1 MLQHFA
7 FIKKKGQKMKKKY
20 CIIVAIFTTPFLLP
34 IPDTKINSES
44 AAVTDD
50 NFDETIFNWSRTFA
64 QAMDIA
70 HKKHYAITDP
80 KENMIKAIDGFINSL
95 DAHSNFLDPKTYNEM
110 LETTSGEFFGVGI
123 VIDNLRKTKDKHLT
137 IIDTIPDGPA
147 DKAGIQPM
155 DKIVEINGELL
166 EGLTTEKIISL
177 LKGERHTT
185 VKVKV
190 MRENSPDL
198 LSFDIVRDIVKEQHS
213 LSFHIKSHN
222 ISYISLSMFTDAAVK
237 QIETLL
243 KKSQEHNHKGLIL
256 DLRNN
261 SGGLLSA
268 AVDIAGLFLKKGS
281 LVTLTKDKN
290 AQETERY
297 ITKREPVIKN
307 KLPIFVLINN
317 YTASAGEILAGCLKI
332 HSDVTNDFLVFLVGT
347 NTFGKGSVQEVI
359 PISNNCAL
367 KITTCLYFLPNN
379 TTIQGTGI
387 EPDFMVELTT
397 PPTEQMQWFT
407 KNFGREET
415 LDNYI
420 KVTTQGIPLPKEKK
434 GKKEAPEKKKGASKR
449 FDRAK
454 EMLQKD
460 NQLRDCISLINTL
473 STAQKYTPDLVTTRA
488 DARAYL
494 KQNHIS
500 SDEIEI
506 EEVKI

>member
-1 MLQHFA
+1 M
-7 FIKKKGQKMKKKY
+7 
-20 CIIVAIFTTPFLLP
+20 
-34 IPDTKINSES
+34 
-44 AAVTDD
+44 
-50 NFDETIFNWSRTFA
+50 
-64 QAMDIA
+64 
-70 HKKHYAITDP
+70 
-80 KENMIKAIDGFINSL
+80 
-95 DAHSNFLDPKTYNEM
+95 
-110 LETTSGEFFGVGI
+110 
-123 VIDNLRKTKDKHLT
+123 RKTKDKHLT
-137 IIDTIPDGPA
+137 IVDTIPEGPA
-147 DKAGIQPM
+147 DTVGIQPM

-166 EGLTTEKIISL
+166 EGLSTEKIISK
-177 LKGERHTT
+177 LKGERHTV

-198 LSFDIVRDIVKEQHS
+198 LSFDITRDIVKEQHS

-237 QIETLL
+237 QIEALL
-243 KKSQEHNHKGLIL
+243 KKSQEQNHKGLIL

-261 SGGLLSA
+261 SGGLLTA

-290 AQETERY
+290 AQETDRY
-297 ITKREPVIKN
+297 ITKRNPVIKS

-332 HSDVTNDFLVFLVGT
+332 HSDLTNDFLVFLVGT
-347 NTFGKGSVQEVI
+347 KTFGKGSVQEVI

-367 KITTCLYFLPNN
+367 KITTCLYFLPDD

-387 EPDFMVELTT
+387 EPDFIVERTT
-397 PPTEQMQWFT
+397 PPTEQIQWFT

-420 KVTTQGIPLPKEKK
+420 KVTPNGIPLPKEKNEK
-434 GKKEAPEKKKGASKR
+434 NETIAKKKDGSRR

-473 STAQKYTPDLVTTRA
+473 GTAQKYTADLVKTRA
-488 DARAYL
+488 DALLYL

-500 SDEIEI
+500 NDELEI

>member
-1 MLQHFA
+1 
-7 FIKKKGQKMKKKY
+7 MKNI
-20 CIIVAIFTTPFLLP
+20 CAIFTTLIVSLSAPLLAQTIDVQP
-34 IPDTKINSES
+34 S
-44 AAVTDD
+44 AMVSDE

-70 HKKHYAITDP
+70 HRKHYAFTDP
-80 KENMIKAIDGFINSL
+80 KDNMIKAIDGFINSL
-95 DAHSNFLDPKTYNEM
+95 DAHSNFLDPKTYLEM
-110 LETTSGEFFGVGI
+110 QETTSGEFYGVGI
-123 VIDNLRKTKDKHLT
+123 VIDNMRKTKDKHLT
-137 IIDTIPDGPA
+137 IVDTIPDGPA
-147 DKAGIQPM
+147 DKVGIQPM

-166 EGLTTEKIISL
+166 EGFTTEKIISL

-185 VKVKV
+185 VKVKI

-222 ISYISLSMFTDAAVK
+222 ISYISLTMFSDSAVR
-237 QIETLL
+237 QIEALL
-243 KKSQEHNHKGLIL
+243 KKSQDQNHKGLIL

-290 AQETERY
+290 AQEIERY
-297 ITKREPVIKN
+297 ITKKNPVVKN
-307 KLPIFVLINN
+307 TLPIFILINN

-332 HSDVTNDFLVFLVGT
+332 NSDLTNDYLVFLVGT
-347 NTFGKGSVQEVI
+347 RTFGKGSVQEVI

-367 KITTCLYFLPNN
+367 KITTCLYFLPDN

-387 EPDFMVELTT
+387 EPDFIIERTT

-420 KVTTQGIPLPKEKK
+420 KVTKEGIPMPKEKK
-434 GKKEAPEKKKGASKR
+434 DKKEITTKKDGNR
-449 FDRAK
+449 RYDRAK
-454 EMLQKD
+454 EMLQND
-460 NQLRDCISLINTL
+460 NQLRDCISLISTL
-473 STAQKYTPDLVTTRA
+473 HTAQTYTPKLVKTRA
-488 DARAYL
+488 DALSYL
-494 KQNHIS
+494 KQNHIN
-500 SDEIEI
+500 SDKLEI

>member
-1 MLQHFA
+1 
-7 FIKKKGQKMKKKY
+7 MKKNY
-20 CIIVAIFTTPFLLP
+20 YIFFTILTTAFLLP
-34 IPDTKINSES
+34 IQDTKIDSES
-44 AAVTDD
+44 AAVSDES
-50 NFDETIFNWSRTFA
+50 FDETIFNWSRTFA

-123 VIDNLRKTKDKHLT
+123 IIDNLRKTKDKHLT

-147 DKAGIQPM
+147 DSAGIQPM

-166 EGLTTEKIISL
+166 EGLATEKIVSL
-177 LKGERHTT
+177 LKGERHTV

-190 MRENSPDL
+190 MRENSTDL
-198 LSFDIVRDIVKEQHS
+198 LSFDITRDIVKEQHS
-213 LSFHIKSHN
+213 LSFHIKNHN
-222 ISYISLSMFTDAAVK
+222 ISYLSLSMFTDAAVK
-237 QIETLL
+237 QIEALL
-243 KKSQEHNHKGLIL
+243 KKSQDQNHKGLIL

-268 AVDIAGLFLKKGS
+268 AIDIAGLFLKKGS

-290 AQETERY
+290 AQETDRY
-297 ITKREPVIKN
+297 ITKRNPIIKN

-332 HSDVTNDFLVFLVGT
+332 NSDLTNDFLVFLVGT
-347 NTFGKGSVQEVI
+347 TTFGKGSVQEVI

-367 KITTCLYFLPNN
+367 KITTCLYFLPDN

-387 EPDFMVELTT
+387 QPDFLIERTT

-420 KVTTQGIPLPKEKK
+420 KVTVEGIPLPKEKK
-434 GKKEAPEKKKGASKR
+434 EKKESPAKKKVGSKR

-454 EMLQKD
+454 EMLQND

-473 STAQKYTPDLVTTRA
+473 STAQKYTPDLVTTRSSTLS
-488 DARAYL
+488 YL

-500 SDEIEI
+500 SDELEI

>member
-1 MLQHFA
+1 
-7 FIKKKGQKMKKKY
+7 MKKNY
-20 CIIVAIFTTPFLLP
+20 HMILIAFTIPFLLP
-34 IPDTKINSES
+34 LTAKLDQETEKT
-44 AAVTDD
+44 AAVSDE
-50 NFDETIFNWSRTFA
+50 NFDEVIFNWSRTFA
-64 QAMDIA
+64 QVMDLV

-80 KENMIKAIDGFINSL
+80 KESMIKAIDGFISSL
-95 DAHSNFLDPKTYNEM
+95 DAHSGLLDPETYDEMSKTI
-110 LETTSGEFFGVGI
+110 SGEFFGVGI
-123 VIDNLRKTKDKHLT
+123 VIDNMRKTKDKHLT
-137 IIDTIPDGPA
+137 IVDTIPDGPA
-147 DKAGIQPM
+147 DKVGIQPM

-166 EGLTTEKIISL
+166 EGLSTEKIITK
-177 LKGERHTT
+177 LKGERHST

-190 MRENSPDL
+190 MRENAPDL

-237 QIETLL
+237 QIEALL
-243 KKSQEHNHKGLIL
+243 KKSQEQNHKGLIL

-261 SGGLLSA
+261 SGGLLNA
-268 AVDIAGLFLKKGS
+268 AIDIASLFLKKGS
-281 LVTLTKDKN
+281 LVTLTKNKN
-290 AQETERY
+290 AQEIERY
-297 ITKREPVIKN
+297 ATQKNPVIKN
-307 KLPIFVLINN
+307 TLPIFILINN

-332 HSDVTNDFLVFLVGT
+332 HSDMTNDYMVFLVGT
-347 NTFGKGSVQEVI
+347 KTFGKGSVQEVI

-367 KITTCLYFLPNN
+367 KITTCLYFLPDN

-387 EPDFMVELTT
+387 EPDFLVERTT
-397 PPTEQMQWFT
+397 PPTEQVQWFT

-420 KVTTQGIPLPKEKK
+420 KVTKEGIALPKEKK
-434 GKKEAPEKKKGASKR
+434 DKKDKEKSEEKKDGNRR

-454 EMLQKD
+454 EMLQND

-473 STAQKYTPDLVTTRA
+473 STAQKYTPHLVKTRT
-488 DARAYL
+488 DALTYL

-500 SDEIEI
+500 NDKLEI